1 MRAAAGLAGGSLD
14 VMRAG
19 PLDRRARFAPRD
31 DDFHAGAGR
40 ASAQAMLL
48 YLGQRIALFVATLL
62 FASLVVFAVMQI
74 LPGDA
79 AQTMLGP
86 TATPEAV
93 AALSHKLGLDLPA
106 PIRYARWIG
115 GALHGDL
122 GLSYAYGSPI
132 GPLIASSLAV
142 SAPLALM
149 AMALAAII
157 GLAAGV
163 YAADRRG
170 RAGDAI
176 VMGFSQIGIAVP
188 NFWLAILLV
197 LVFAVTL
204 EARPRGRIS
213 RLAASRR
220 GRSARSS
227 FPAIALGVVQAA
239 IVTRVTR
246 SAVIEALNEDFM
258 RTARAKGVSRR
269 AALWRHALAERA
281 DAHPHHHGAAIRQ
294 SDRGRDRGR
303 ERVRPA
309 RPRPPHAAVDLQPR
323 HIGGREWGDAAGYD
337 RDRAELHRRP
347 RLRRDRSEAEGLRGV
362 TVSAR
367 FRPRGGLSL
376 WLGAAL
382 VATLIAAAALSL
394 IWTPYPPT
402 RDRHSPQARAPF
414 RGALVRDRQ
423 SRTRRRFADSR
434 WLSRLNSGRRD
445 RGRDRSR
452 RSASSSASIAAFSK
466 GLVEDGLMKLSDFVF
481 AFPALLLAIMLTS
494 TFGPGVVNAIIAI
507 GVYNVPIIAK
517 LTRATANGVLSRE
530 YALAARAAGRGPIA
544 IAIDHVLPNIAPAL
558 IVQATIQFAI
568 AILAE
573 AALSYLGLGAQ
584 PPRDLVGQDARRRAE
599 RPLQRAEAR
608 ALSGHCDRAQRVWAS
623 ICLATGCA
631 TRSIRN

>member
-1 MRAAAGLAGGSLD
+1 
-14 VMRAG
+14 
-19 PLDRRARFAPRD
+19 
-31 DDFHAGAGR
+31 
-40 ASAQAMLL
+40 MLL
-48 YLGQRIALFVATLL
+48 YLGQRIALFVATLV

-149 AMALAAII
+149 AMTLAAII

-204 EARPRGRIS
+204 RLVPAGGFPGWAHPARAFGALI
-213 RLAASRR
+213 L
-220 GRSARSS
+220 
-227 FPAIALGVVQAA
+227 PAIALGVVQAA

-269 AALWRHALAERA
+269 AALWRHALPNALTPILTIMGLQFANLIAGAIVVENVFVLPGLGRLMLQSISNRDTLVVENGVMLLA
-281 DAHPHHHGAAIRQ
+281 MIVIGLNFIVDLACAAI
-294 SDRGRDRGR
+294 D
-303 ERVRPA
+303 
-309 RPRPPHAAVDLQPR
+309 
-323 HIGGREWGDAAGYD
+323 
-337 RDRAELHRRP
+337 P
-347 RLRRDRSEAEGLRGV
+347 RLRALRGV

-376 WLGAAL
+376 WLGAVL
-382 VATLIAAAALSL
+382 VATLIVAAALSL
-394 IWTPYPPT
+394 IWTPYPPSAIDIPHKLAHPSAAHWFGT
-402 RDRHSPQARAPF
+402 DN
-414 RGALVRDRQ
+414 L
-423 SRTRRRFADSR
+423 
-434 WLSRLNSGRRD
+434 
-445 RGRDRSR
+445 GRDVASQILAGSR
-452 RSASSSASIAAFSK
+452 VSILVGVIAVGIGLVFGVVLGLVAAFSK

-481 AFPALLLAIMLTS
+481 AFPALLLAIMLTA

-584 PPRDLVGQDARRRAE
+584 PPETSWGKMLADAQNVLYNAPRLAFY
-599 RPLQRAEAR
+599 PGIAI
-608 ALSGHCDRAQRVWAS
+608 ALSVLGLNLLGDGLRDALDPKLKA
-623 ICLATGCA
+623 
-631 TRSIRN
+631 RS